1 MDKKNVPQNWEKPTV
16 ERIQLITV
24 TKAGLGRGNDQ
35 RGGGRPTNPGAS
47 GS

>member
-16 ERIQLITV
+16 ERIQLISV
-24 TKAGLGRGNDQ
+24 TKSGSGPGNDQ
-35 RGGGRPTNPGAS
+35 RGGRPIGRP